1 MFLSVLNEN
10 QYFNVFLTFVVSNTM
25 RVDNLFY
32 HCESH
37 FHFHFLSSILIYLF
51 LLHDFQRDD
60 R

>member
-10 QYFNVFLTFVVSNTM
+10 QYFNIFLTFVVSNTM
-25 RVDNLFY
+25 RIDNLFY
-32 HCESH
+32 HCES
-37 FHFHFLSSILIYLF
+37 HFHFLSSILIYLF